1 MRASVAVVRH
11 RRRPTFFHTS
21 SPRHAPHGVR
31 RGPVEGELGGPRAEG
46 LERLQELGI
55 GEQREGEIA
64 AAERL
69 LLLQLVMAV
78 RVLHWLVALR
88 RQWCLVRRRLLRA
101 AEGRGSE
108 NGRRRKEERAIS
120 LFQAR
125 RSWFVFSRL
134 LSHSSKKKK
143 NEGENKK
150 RLSLSTYTAPLR
162 PLCSL
167 SLSLSFFV
175 VRALKDKREASMRR
189 RFN

>member
-11 RRRPTFFHTS
+11 RRRPTFFQTS
-21 SPRHAPHGVR
+21 SPRHARQARDEHLVDGPHGVR

-143 NEGENKK
+143 MRGA
-150 RLSLSTYTAPLR
+150 RGR
-162 PLCSL
+162 G
-167 SLSLSFFV
+167 V
-175 VRALKDKREASMRR
+175 VTCI
-189 RFN
+189 F